1 MTRTRA
7 EVIAAMA
14 DAARLATYDGDL
26 SWRDALFRAGPDGH
40 DLSRPTDPD
49 RVLLAALADEVS
61 QVDAHAATLP
71 SRLHVA
77 WLEEVLG
84 VPRLPVVPDRVV
96 ARVTV
101 DPKTAPAVVPVGTV
115 LRGGKDAAGDER
127 RYRTLDA
134 LTAHGATVAGV
145 RVLVPGGP
153 ASGTPGVALAAPD
166 FPIAPPT
173 TAEEALVA
181 PPAGHRLR
189 IHSGA
194 LAFSAGDLSVAI
206 TFVGAG
212 DVSALRAGSSWHWPL
227 LDGTLSSGTL
237 GGGSAP
243 GVVEV
248 ALTGGCVDPDGG
260 DPWIECVIDPR
271 TPVPEG
277 LRFTDVQVAVTARSG
292 VTPDAA
298 FANDGRVDLAKE
310 FEPFLATAR
319 AGDAFFVRSDEAFAK
334 SLSTLSITVNTAV
347 AASGGVPS
355 WDRVIHLLAEQPT
368 LKGLPRRYSTERSGT
383 EDAPVRVMKKAS
395 SAGAARANWL
405 GRIEVGFDVGDL
417 WADPAPAT
425 SARLEWQRLAES
437 GWHEFAHRSTF
448 GGVSNVVVGAG
459 APASLPSAVAGQP
472 GHYVRAYLASGDFGW
487 SDYLQQVSSF
497 ATIAVR
503 TPDAVPAMPT
513 APVAAKYHQ
522 LTLSYTT
529 TPVAATRV
537 EAWSGWRHTVR
548 SSGEFTPFRRD
559 VDALGHTCMVAVG
572 LEVPESVTGSTL
584 SIHLV
589 LDSAAPCGST
599 APLTAHW
606 QWWDGATWQ
615 ALAVSDGTHGLREAG
630 LVRFVAPQGWATGCS
645 DVTASSGRWIRFVTD
660 QPRRIGVVR
669 DVITDAVI
677 AEFVSRAP
685 DPQLDPSPAT
695 ALPPGTIKG
704 TLTPVP
710 GVTKVTNVA
719 SVRGRGP
726 EDDPAY
732 ATRASALVRHRGRA
746 LTPWDYE
753 QTVTLAFPEVA
764 LLRCLPHTDTDG
776 NRLPGTVGLV
786 VVPDRPE
793 NPQPRPS
800 VSLAGRIIDT
810 LRPVMPLTAAVAIL
824 CPQYVP
830 VSVRASVRL
839 RRGVAALQ
847 GRAAVEAALESL
859 LHPTLA
865 AEPRW
870 GLSLYASTVVA
881 VLERLT
887 VVDVV
892 LAFELRAQLPTGL
905 TPLEVVEV
913 DACRGLYC
921 STGTHEIACEEQL

>member
-26 SWRDALFRAGPDGH
+26 SWRDALFRAGPDGQE
-40 DLSRPTDPD
+40 LSRPTDPD

-153 ASGTPGVALAAPD
+153 ASGTPGVALSAPD

-173 TAEEALVA
+173 TPEEALVA
-181 PPAGHRLR
+181 PPAGHRVR

-194 LAFSAGDLSVAI
+194 LAFSGGDLTVAI
-206 TFVGAG
+206 TFVGA
-212 DVSALRAGSSWHWPL
+212 
-227 LDGTLSSGTL
+227 
-237 GGGSAP
+237 
-243 GVVEV
+243 VVTV
-248 ALTGGCVDPDGG
+248 AMTGGCVDPDGG

-271 TPVPEG
+271 TPVPEA

-334 SLSTLSITVNTAV
+334 SLATLSITVNTAV

-355 WDRVIHLLAEQPT
+355 WDRVIHLLAEEPA
-368 LKGLPRRYSTERSGT
+368 LRALPRRYATERSGADDT
-383 EDAPVRVMKKAS
+383 PVRVMRKAS
-395 SAGAARANWL
+395 SAGEARANWL

-425 SARLEWQRLAES
+425 SARLEWQRLAAS

-599 APLTAHW
+599 VPLTAHW

-859 LHPTLA
+859 LHPF
-865 AEPRW
+865 
-870 GLSLYASTVVA
+870 
-881 VLERLT
+881 
-887 VVDVV
+887 D
-892 LAFELRAQLPTGL
+892 LRAQLPSG
-905 TPLEVVEV
+905 PSPVEVVEV